1 MAIDPHA
8 GFTLPRAGLVIGDQF
23 RHGGSGGTHVH
34 IFPAT
39 GEAQAE
45 VPLAGAREVDEA
57 VAAAKKAY
65 PAWKAMKPSERRD
78 RLFRLADLVEQH
90 GEEFAWIGTR
100 EVGSPISGTRVIPGK
115 FSAWTKYAAGWADKL
130 EGRVVS
136 TFQDDTVFD
145 YTVAEPWG
153 VIAMI
158 ITWNGP
164 LMGLAMKIGPAL
176 ATGNTVV
183 IKPPEF
189 TPFTAYR
196 LIELA
201 LEAGIPPGVI
211 NLATGGPEAG
221 AALVTHPDVAKIA
234 FTGGTHTAQR
244 IAAAIAPHMKPAI
257 YELGGKSAN
266 LVFADADMDL
276 AVRHSARTPMFLAGQ
291 GCILP
296 TRVLVEES
304 CAAEFTERMLAEM
317 RSIRLGN
324 PLDGATEL
332 GPVVNVAAQQRLLGM
347 IDEAKQRGDGRLA
360 MGGGIP
366 EGFEAGSYVAPTV
379 FTDVGAQSTLGQAEC
394 FGPVVSVLTFKTVE
408 EAVQIANGTPYGLG
422 AFVHSTNL
430 PRTLRLVHQLNAG
443 TIQINGAPTAR
454 ENAPFGGQGMSGY
467 GREGGYDG
475 LAEFIRI
482 KNVAIA

>member
-1 MAIDPHA
+1 MSVQDHS
-8 GFTLPRAGLVIGDQF
+8 GMSLLKAGLVIGDKVLTT
-23 RHGGSGGTHVH
+23 GSGGTHVH
-34 IFPAT
+34 VFPAT
-39 GEAQAE
+39 GEEQAE
-45 VPLAGAREVDEA
+45 VPLAGVSEVEAA

-78 RLFRLADLVEQH
+78 RLFKLADLVEQH

-100 EVGSPISGTRVIPGK
+100 EVGSPISGVRVIPGK
-115 FSAWTKYAAGWADKL
+115 FAAWTKYAAGWADKL

-136 TFQDDTVFD
+136 TYQDDTVFD
-145 YTVAEPWG
+145 YTVSEPWG

-164 LMGLAMKIGPAL
+164 LMGLAMKIGPSL

-189 TPFTAYR
+189 TPFTAFR
-196 LIELA
+196 LIQLA
-201 LEAGIPPGVI
+201 EQAGIPPGVI
-211 NLATGGPEAG
+211 NLVTGGPEAG
-221 AALVTHPDVAKIA
+221 ATLVTHPDVAKIA

-244 IAAAIAPHMKPAI
+244 IAQAIAPHMKPAI

-266 LVFADADMDL
+266 LIFADADMDL
-276 AVRHSARTPMFLAGQ
+276 AVRHSARTPLFLAGQ
-291 GCILP
+291 GCVLP
-296 TRVLVEES
+296 TRILVEES
-304 CAAEFTERMLAEM
+304 CAKEFTERLLAEIQ
-317 RSIRLGN
+317 SIRIGD
-324 PLDGATEL
+324 PLQSETEL
-332 GPVVNVAAQQRLLGM
+332 GPVVNTAAQKRLLG
-347 IDEAKQRGDGRLA
+347 IIADAKSRGDGQLA
-360 MGGGIP
+360 LGGGIP
-366 EGFEAGSYVAPTV
+366 DGFGGGSYVEPTV
-379 FTDVGAQSTLGQAEC
+379 FTGVGPQSGLGQAEC

-408 EAVQIANGTPYGLG
+408 EAVQIANCTPFGLG

-430 PRTLRLVHQLNAG
+430 PRTLRLVHQLDAG

-475 LAEFIRI
+475 LAEFIRV
-482 KNVAIA
+482 KNVAIG